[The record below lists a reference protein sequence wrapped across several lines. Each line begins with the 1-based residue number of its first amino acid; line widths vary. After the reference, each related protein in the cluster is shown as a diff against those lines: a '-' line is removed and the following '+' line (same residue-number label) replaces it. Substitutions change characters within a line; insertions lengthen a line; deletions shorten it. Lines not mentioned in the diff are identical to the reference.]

1 MADTVSPSLVLVC
14 DKSSLMVSS
23 EVSGVARQLMEMKEN
38 SRCSIGFHL
47 LVAGGRWVTVTA
59 SPVSFENFC
68 NSFFQRRL
76 RTPLEPPPSEVMSNS
91 RLPGYSLFPVRCHQ
105 RRMEATAKAAVSW
118 STPTFTNPALRNR
131 SYTP

>member
-1 MADTVSPSLVLVC
+1 MEVTASPALVFVC
-14 DKSSLMVSS
+14 DKSSIMVSS
-23 EVSGVARQLMEMKEN
+23 EVRGVARQLMEMKEN

-59 SPVSFENFC
+59 SLVSFENCC

-76 RTPLEPPPSEVMSNS
+76 RTPLDPPPSEVMSNA

-105 RRMEATAKAAVSW
+105 RRMETTAKDAVSW
-118 STPTFTNPALRNR
+118 STPRFTNPTLRNR
-131 SYTP
+131 S